1 MVLTVGAVA
10 ARLGVAPETVRSWER
25 RYGLAPGGRSPGGH
39 RRYTEV
45 DCARLVLMQRL
56 VAEGAMPAKAAATVL
71 STPVEEVVVRV
82 PVRERT
88 AVRGTSGTPSR
99 GRRSWV
105 RRSRGR
111 RSGGRGRRVGPGPAG
126 RRRAGGAGGR
136 LLAVPGAS
144 PEARGLARAASR
156 LDADAVLELLG
167 NLLVERGAV
176 ATWDEV
182 LRPVLVAVGER
193 WERTG
198 EGVDVE
204 HLLSEVTTDA
214 LRAHRARQ
222 LRAVPG
228 RCVLLAC
235 APEDEH
241 VLPLHI
247 AAVALAERRVPV
259 RLLGPRV
266 PAAALASATRR
277 LRASGVL
284 VWKQRA
290 EGPPVDLA
298 GLPQMRPRLV
308 LVVGGPGW
316 SPERRAAGCAAG
328 GQPGQRGGRA
338 AGGPALTDHTAN
350 LCTLPAQRCG
360 G

>member
-25 RYGLAPGGRSPGGH
+25 RYGLAPGGRSPGGA

-45 DCARLVLMQRL
+45 DCARLVLMQQL
-56 VAEGAMPAKAAATVL
+56 VAEGAMPAQAAATVL
-71 STPVEEVVVRV
+71 STPSGEV
-82 PVRERT
+82 PVSARGAAREGVERT
-88 AVRGTSGTPSR
+88 AAAGAGPRPAAQ
-99 GRRSWV
+99 RRS
-105 RRSRGR
+105 
-111 RSGGRGRRVGPGPAG
+111 
-126 RRRAGGAGGR
+126 GGAGGR
-136 LLAVPGAS
+136 SLAVPGAS
-144 PEARGLARAASR
+144 AEARGLARAVSR
-156 LDADAVLELLG
+156 LDADAVMDLLG
-167 NLLVERGAV
+167 NLLVERGVV

-182 LRPVLVAVGER
+182 LRPVLVALGER

-198 EGVDVE
+198 EGVEVE
-204 HLLSEVTTDA
+204 HLLCEATTDA

-235 APEDEH
+235 APDDEH
-241 VLPLHI
+241 VLPLRV

-266 PAAALASATRR
+266 PASALASATRR

-284 VWKQRA
+284 VWKQQA
-290 EGPPVDLA
+290 EGAPVDLA

-308 LVVGGPGW
+308 LAVGGPGW
-316 SPERRAAGCAAG
+316 PPDDVP
-328 GQPGQRGGRA
+328 PGARLVGSLASAVAVLQVAPR
-338 AGGPALTDHTAN
+338 
-350 LCTLPAQRCG
+350 
-360 G
+360 

>member
-56 VAEGAMPAKAAATVL
+56 VSEGAMPAKAAATVL
-71 STPVEEVVVRV
+71 STPAEEVASRL
-82 PVRERT
+82 PALGRAPAREAVAGEAVAGGAAAGAAGVGAGSGQAGQRRT
-88 AVRGTSGTPSR
+88 
-99 GRRSWV
+99 
-105 RRSRGR
+105 
-111 RSGGRGRRVGPGPAG
+111 
-126 RRRAGGAGGR
+126 GGAGGR
-136 LLAVPGAS
+136 TLAMPGAS
-144 PEARGLARAASR
+144 AEARGLARAASR
-156 LDADAVLELLG
+156 LDADAVMDLLG

-182 LRPVLVAVGER
+182 LRPVLVAVGAR

-204 HLLSEVTTDA
+204 HLLSEATTDA

-222 LRAVPG
+222 LRPVPG

-241 VLPLHI
+241 VLPLHV

-266 PAAALASATRR
+266 PPSALASATRR

-290 EGPPVDLA
+290 EGPPADLE

-308 LVVGGPGW
+308 LAVGGPGW
-316 SPERRAAGCAAG
+316 SPDDVPTGARLVGSLGSAVAVLQVAPR
-328 GQPGQRGGRA
+328 
-338 AGGPALTDHTAN
+338 
-350 LCTLPAQRCG
+350 
-360 G
+360 

>member
-45 DCARLVLMQRL
+45 DCARLVLMQQL
-56 VAEGAMPAKAAATVL
+56 VAEGAMPAQAAATVL
-71 STPVEEVVVRV
+71 STPSGEV
-82 PVRERT
+82 PVSAREAAREGVDKT
-88 AVRGTSGTPSR
+88 AAAGAGPRPAAQ
-99 GRRSWV
+99 RRS
-105 RRSRGR
+105 
-111 RSGGRGRRVGPGPAG
+111 
-126 RRRAGGAGGR
+126 GGAGGR
-136 LLAVPGAS
+136 SLAVPGAS
-144 PEARGLARAASR
+144 AEARGLARAVSR
-156 LDADAVLELLG
+156 LDADAVTDLLG
-167 NLLVERGAV
+167 NLLVERGVV

-182 LRPVLVAVGER
+182 LRPVLVALGER

-198 EGVDVE
+198 EGVEVE
-204 HLLSEVTTDA
+204 HLLCEATTDA

-235 APEDEH
+235 APDDEH
-241 VLPLHI
+241 VLPLRV

-266 PAAALASATRR
+266 PASALASATRR

-284 VWKQRA
+284 VWKQQA
-290 EGPPVDLA
+290 EGAPVDLA

-308 LVVGGPGW
+308 LAVGGPGW
-316 SPERRAAGCAAG
+316 PPDDVP
-328 GQPGQRGGRA
+328 PGARLVGSLASAVAVLQVAPR
-338 AGGPALTDHTAN
+338 
-350 LCTLPAQRCG
+350 
-360 G
+360 

>member
-1 MVLTVGAVA
+1 VVLTVGAVA

-45 DCARLVLMQRL
+45 DWARLELMQRL
-56 VAEGAMPAKAAATVL
+56 VAEGAMPAQAAATVL
-71 STPVEEVVVRV
+71 STPVEEVSLRV
-82 PVRERT
+82 PASSRAAARE
-88 AVRGTSGTPSR
+88 AVEGKQA
-99 GRRSWV
+99 GRAAAT
-105 RRSRGR
+105 GA
-111 RSGGRGRRVGPGPAG
+111 GPAAAQ
-126 RRRAGGAGGR
+126 RRPGGAGGR
-136 LLAVPGAS
+136 SLAVPGAS
-144 PEARGLARAASR
+144 AEARGLARAVSR
-156 LDADAVLELLG
+156 LDADAVTDLLG
-167 NLLVERGAV
+167 NLLVERGVV

-198 EGVDVE
+198 EGVEAE
-204 HLLSEVTTDA
+204 HLLCEATTDA

-222 LRAVPG
+222 LRPVPG

-241 VLPLHI
+241 VLPLHV

-266 PAAALASATRR
+266 PASALASATRR

-284 VWKQRA
+284 VWRQRA
-290 EGPPVDLA
+290 EGTPVDLA
-298 GLPQMRPRLV
+298 GLPHMRPRLV
-308 LVVGGPGW
+308 LAVGGPGW
-316 SPERRAAGCAAG
+316 SADDVPPGARFVRSLAGAVAVLQAA
-328 GQPGQRGGRA
+328 PR
-338 AGGPALTDHTAN
+338 
-350 LCTLPAQRCG
+350 
-360 G
+360 